1 MIKNKMQTEFT
12 KEMVQV
18 LEQGSMESQQTSQ
31 SYFPLELLNKQHL
44 SKGAQRNFD
53 QLVEV
58 MQTMKVGPK

>member
-18 LEQGSMESQQTSQ
+18 LEQNSMESQQTSQ
-31 SYFPLELLNKQHL
+31 SYFPLELLSKQNL
-44 SKGAQRNFD
+44 SMGARRNFD

-58 MQTMKVGPK
+58 M